1 MPIKPATKEALE
13 AFVDDQGFT
22 LTNSDA
28 LENKQ
33 EWVIRCPDCDMDFPL
48 RVDSVK
54 QCCYNNKKLV
64 CPGCKHAVKLANF
77 RQANNVT
84 LQQPNVVTCNACQ
97 LSYRYSG
104 NYFRP
109 FHCYCGLSGRQ
120 HDAALFRGLSP
131 HHDHGNLA
139 KELVYTGSHRCD
151 LVIYR
156 DDTTIFVEVDDQ
168 GHFFGQR
175 AQKDRGFVAD
185 FIENR
190 KDNEFLLRIDARLVT
205 DDLETLVTRIRD
217 WKPQKP
223 VTLAHS
229 GTRFRYHY
237 LNLEDENFELLP

>member
-1 MPIKPATKEALE
+1 MPIKPATKSALE
-13 AFVDDQGFT
+13 AFVGDQGFT
-22 LTNSDA
+22 LINSDA

-33 EWVIRCPDCDMDFPL
+33 DWIIQCTDCDMDFPL

-77 RQANNVT
+77 QKANNMT
-84 LQQPNVVTCNACQ
+84 IHRNVIICNDCE
-97 LSYRYSG
+97 LKYRYHG
-104 NYFRP
+104 DYLRP
-109 FHCYCGLSGRQ
+109 FHCYCRLAGRRQ
-120 HDAALFRGLSP
+120 DAALYRELAQWHLP
-131 HHDHGNLA
+131 MNLA
-139 KELVYTGSHRCD
+139 KEWVYTGSHRCD

-156 DDTTIFVEVDDQ
+156 DDTAIFVEVDDQ

-205 DDLETLVTRIRD
+205 DDLESLVTRILD
-217 WKPQKP
+217 WEPQKP

-237 LNLEDENFELLP
+237 LNLEDEDFELLP